1 MRSGRALSGM
11 GLSDSLSLD
20 HHTTQTPRRPNGA
33 GGVRGASRLGR
44 LRVREHHSCSV
55 SDGSRVQNGV
65 VTHLRISSRMTLPIR
80 LDAQDAVRFPA
91 KDRLLKS
98 WPELQ
103 ILYAARTR
111 SVSAA
116 GLRLLQAKLSRNSNH
131 SGRTDSRF
139 ES

>member
-1 MRSGRALSGM
+1 
-11 GLSDSLSLD
+11 
-20 HHTTQTPRRPNGA
+20 
-33 GGVRGASRLGR
+33 
-44 LRVREHHSCSV
+44 
-55 SDGSRVQNGV
+55 
-65 VTHLRISSRMTLPIR
+65 MTLPIR
-80 LDAQDAVRFPA
+80 LDAQDAVRFRA

-116 GLRLLQAKLSRNSNH
+116 GLRLLQAKLSRNSNQIAG
-131 SGRTDSRF
+131 GRIRRF